1 MSTHTGGVRVRQVA
15 VFFWV
20 CALGYLARARARCG
34 PLDCGRSPQGLA
46 GNGLTGKRSA
56 DCVLINVQLFVYF
69 VCFIVYIA

>member
-34 PLDCGRSPQGLA
+34 PLDCGRSAQGYA
-46 GNGLTGKRSA
+46 GNGLTGKRMI
-56 DCVLINVQLFVYF
+56 DRVLINVQLVVYF
-69 VCFIVYIA
+69 MFTMV